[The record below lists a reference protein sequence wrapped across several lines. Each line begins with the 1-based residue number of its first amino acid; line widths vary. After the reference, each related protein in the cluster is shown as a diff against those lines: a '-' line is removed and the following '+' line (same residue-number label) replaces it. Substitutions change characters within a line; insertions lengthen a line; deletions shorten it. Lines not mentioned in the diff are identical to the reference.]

1 MLVVLDAWPL
11 LEMLEGA
18 EPVSTQVVDLIE
30 DQRPTV
36 SWINLGEV
44 YYIVRRRR
52 GARTA
57 DEVLHRLSGVVVAE
71 LPTAERVVEAA
82 TIKAGFPLSFADAFA
97 AATAIAHRAELWTGD
112 PELLRPGT
120 PWRWRDL
127 RP

>member
-1 MLVVLDAWPL
+1 MPVALDAWPL

-44 YYIVRRRR
+44 YYIVRRRS

-97 AATAIAHRAELWTGD
+97 AATAIAHRAELWSGD
-112 PELLRPGT
+112 LELLRPGA

>member
-1 MLVVLDAWPL
+1 
-11 LEMLEGA
+11 MLEGA
-18 EPVSTQVVDLIE
+18 EPVSTRMVDLIE

-52 GARTA
+52 GVRTA

-71 LPTAERVVEAA
+71 LPMVERVVEAA
-82 TIKAGFPLSFADAFA
+82 SIKAGFPLSFADAFA
-97 AATAIAHRAELWTGD
+97 AATAISHRAELWTGD
-112 PELLRPGT
+112 PELLRPDA